1 VIDVRFQQ
9 ILVAL
14 ILLII
19 ASAVI
24 GLCLGLLTRKN
35 HAEDAQESAR
45 TRAITTTGTSSSA
58 APTAT
63 STSYTLATC
72 LSLFALSAPSAPRTY
87 PCDQCLSILKTADND
102 FDPNGDGAAGSS
114 GNSTGVGAAVQ
125 FCGLQSI
132 FVNTDGVEP
141 SRKRAGVLEGWMQNT
156 NPCSGWSGI
165 ICDEKSRVR
174 SL

>member
-1 VIDVRFQQ
+1 MLQ
-9 ILVAL
+9 ILGAL

-19 ASAVI
+19 ASAVV
-24 GLCLGLLTRKN
+24 GLCVGLITRRN
-35 HAEDAQESAR
+35 DPGEAEETSNNQNTA
-45 TRAITTTGTSSSA
+45 TGTSASA

-63 STSYTLATC
+63 PTSTTYTLSTC

-87 PCDQCLSILKTADND
+87 PCDQCLPILKTAEND
-102 FDPNGDGAAGSS
+102 FNGAGSS

-132 FVNTDGVEP
+132 FVNTDGTDP
-141 SRKRAGVLEGWMQNT
+141 SGKRAGVLEGWMQNT

-165 ICDEKSRVR
+165 TCDEKLRIR